1 MGWFAVVASVFAT
14 AQAPIA
20 TAPPPAVPP
29 APIEVMVLGTYHFD
43 SPGLDLNNPEVDD
56 VRTPKR
62 QRELDAVARAVARFR
77 PTMVAI
83 ERRIA
88 GADLVDRRYED
99 YDEGNL
105 RTDKDE
111 RIQLGYRIARLAGV
125 RVVHG
130 IDEQPEGGEPDY
142 FPYGT
147 LVAYAKRS
155 GKEIALDRV
164 MAAGPAATARFEAM
178 QRMQSIGALLADW
191 NDPANP
197 VADQSIYYGM
207 LGIGDTRAQPGAD
220 LNAAWYLRNA
230 KIFAKLMTVA
240 RPGARVLVVY
250 GAGHGYWLR
259 HFARETPGYRLVD
272 VRPYLR
278 DAVR

>member
-1 MGWFAVVASVFAT
+1 MGWFAASALVFAS
-14 AQAPIA
+14 AQVQVPPP
-20 TAPPPAVPP
+20 PPPAP

-43 SPGLDLNNPEVDD
+43 SPGLDLNNPDVDD

-62 QRELDAVARAVARFR
+62 QRELDAVARALVRFR

-83 ERRIA
+83 ERRVDA
-88 GADLVDRRYED
+88 PGLVDRRYED
-99 YDEGNL
+99 HDEGDL

-147 LVAYAKRS
+147 LVAYAGRS
-155 GKEIALDRV
+155 GKKATLDRV
-164 MAAGPAATARFEAM
+164 MAAGPVATARFEAM
-178 QRMQSIGALLADW
+178 QRTQSVGALLADW

-207 LGIGDTRAQPGAD
+207 LEIGDTRAQPGAD

-278 DAVR
+278 DAAR